1 MKKREHKKSK
11 ADPKLEKTKDQT
23 VHPMSGP
30 ELAAQKI
37 GKSGLKGHGQTR
49 RRGDQVLANIN
60 GRSTG
65 K

>member
-1 MKKREHKKSK
+1 MKKRELKKSK
-11 ADPKLEKTKDQT
+11 ADPKVEKTKDSAVQ
-23 VHPMSGP
+23 PMSGP

-37 GKSGLKGHGQTR
+37 GKSGLKGQGKAR
-49 RRGDQVLANIN
+49 RRGDQVLATIN